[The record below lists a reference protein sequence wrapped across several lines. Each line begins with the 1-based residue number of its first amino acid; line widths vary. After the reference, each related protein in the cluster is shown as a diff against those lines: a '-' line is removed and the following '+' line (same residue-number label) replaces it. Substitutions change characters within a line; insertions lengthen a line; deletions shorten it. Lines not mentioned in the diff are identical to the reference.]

1 MTGDGVP
8 GPDIVGS
15 PAYINQKPFAGSEPA
30 MGFHMS
36 VANVVPLPRRSHFT
50 IIANQFLA
58 IAVQAKLSASDMKV
72 YLAIA
77 QHADGNCTAWPS
89 LKRIAE
95 LAGIANVTHVS
106 RSIRRIEDARLL
118 TRVRRRNRQG
128 KWDSTTYTIAHLEP
142 VTKSGHQSS
151 DEIWSLDQGTSDQIW
166 SAPVTKDGQLNR
178 SYEHSKNSP
187 PPLPSGEVPPPP
199 RRRKN
204 PMHEQSGFRLIG
216 SLTQT
221 VSPTPKVSGSATKR
235 SAANSKNSL
244 ITTSAREPFGLTG
257 TGRGAPGAARRSNL
271 PSVIA
276 ATRRDDPE
284 KIERA
289 VLVSLPPSL
298 TSSLAAGRPATGD
311 PRTTHSLTGYL
322 ITTALPPETI
332 AGAPSKRSRRVGS
345 AWIPRALQR

>member
-1 MTGDGVP
+1 
-8 GPDIVGS
+8 
-15 PAYINQKPFAGSEPA
+15 

-187 PPLPSGEVPPPP
+187 PPLPSGEVPPATPEKKKSNA
-199 RRRKN
+199 RAK
-204 PMHEQSGFRLIG
+204 RLPLDWEPDPDGIAYAKGIGLSDEEISSEFEKFTDYHIGKG
-216 SLTQT
+216 SLWVDWNRAWRTWCRKA
-221 VSPTPKVSGSATKR
+221 VEFAERDR
-235 SAANSKNSL
+235 SY
-244 ITTSAREPFGLTG
+244 
-257 TGRGAPGAARRSNL
+257 AARRPREDRTDGSG
-271 PSVIA
+271 IA
-276 ATRRDDPE
+276 TAIANILARRKGARDWRSADDP
-284 KIERA
+284 
-289 VLVSLPPSL
+289 
-298 TSSLAAGRPATGD
+298 
-311 PRTTHSLTGYL
+311 
-322 ITTALPPETI
+322 
-332 AGAPSKRSRRVGS
+332 
-345 AWIPRALQR
+345 